1 MDMKNMG
8 TEDMVVTEDMVDMVV
23 TMVVDMVVTM
33 VDTTKDTA
41 ADIIIITPTKSIK
54 SVTII
59 PISLSHRH
67 Q

>member
-8 TEDMVVTEDMVDMVV
+8 TEDMVVTEDM
-23 TMVVDMVVTM
+23 VDMVVTM

-59 PISLSHRH
+59 PISLSHRR